1 MINVAGDV
9 SALRNNVCSQG
20 LWQNCKQHETPV
32 AEGVVL
38 KKKKWHQKKRP
49 SQIVT
54 AENTCSRLF
63 PKCFFFFF
71 FLSGAQTFWLDDR
84 LYPEVFP
91 QPAYIS
97 QSRRDGWIEICRAWV
112 ETTRCAVGGP
122 LWQIYNRWYV
132 LQWAR
137 FWSTALPPYL
147 PLWLHNCLAE
157 MLCRTRLASPAL
169 NSSLSSLLSTTDS
182 LHLSF
187 LTNLKHTHTHTHTQ
201 TCSLAH
207 SLTHRKHKPSVQRV
221 VDAHYF
227 YLAAGR
233 AAPSVLYTLKALLSK
248 QALLHIRW
256 ALSYIHINVF
266 SF

>member
-20 LWQNCKQHETPV
+20 LWQNWFCCKQHETPV
-32 AEGVVL
+32 AEGVVF
-38 KKKKWHQKKRP
+38 KKKNGIRKKRP

-54 AENTCSRLF
+54 VENTCSRLF
-63 PKCFFFFF
+63 PKCFFF
-71 FLSGAQTFWLDDR
+71 SGAQTFCLDNR

-91 QPAYIS
+91 RPAYIS

-112 ETTRCAVGGP
+112 ETSWCAVGGP
-122 LWQIYNRWYV
+122 LWQIYNRWCV

-137 FWSTALPPYL
+137 LWSAALMPYL

-187 LTNLKHTHTHTHTQ
+187 LTTLKHIHARARTRADLFPRTLSYTQKTQ
-201 TCSLAH
+201 TICSEGCWSALLLPGCRMSCTLRPLHPQGTVKYTGPVPHTLGLKLH
-207 SLTHRKHKPSVQRV
+207 SL
-221 VDAHYF
+221 
-227 YLAAGR
+227 
-233 AAPSVLYTLKALLSK
+233 
-248 QALLHIRW
+248 
-256 ALSYIHINVF
+256 
-266 SF
+266 

>member
-20 LWQNCKQHETPV
+20 LWQNCKQHESPV

-38 KKKKWHQKKRP
+38 KKKNGIRKKDHLKLWLQKTLAADY
-49 SQIVT
+49 SQS
-54 AENTCSRLF
+54 A
-63 PKCFFFFF
+63 FFF

-112 ETTRCAVGGP
+112 ETTWCAVGGP

-187 LTNLKHTHTHTHTQ
+187 LTNLKHTHTHIHT
-201 TCSLAH
+201 
-207 SLTHRKHKPSVQRV
+207 RRPVPS
-221 VDAHYF
+221 H
-227 YLAAGR
+227 
-233 AAPSVLYTLKALLSK
+233 T
-248 QALLHIRW
+248 LLHTENTNHLFRGLLMRITFTWLQEELHPPSSTPSR
-256 ALSYIHINVF
+256 HC
-266 SF
+266 

>member
-1 MINVAGDV
+1 MNDKCCRRCV
-9 SALRNNVCSQG
+9 SSQ
-20 LWQNCKQHETPV
+20 KQCLFPGFVTKLQT
-32 AEGVVL
+32 AWDSSCWRRCI
-38 KKKKWHQKKRP
+38 KKKNGIRKKDHLKLWLQKTLAADY
-49 SQIVT
+49 SQS
-54 AENTCSRLF
+54 A
-63 PKCFFFFF
+63 FFFF

-112 ETTRCAVGGP
+112 ETTWCAVGGP

-157 MLCRTRLASPAL
+157 MLCRTCLASPAL

-227 YLAAGR
+227 YLGAGR